1 MRHLVIPV
9 EIRHLSKNQNQNPD
23 LIVQKTIL
31 MQQSILVFDCSILGF
46 DEFME
51 LKEMQ
56 TVFDAGGLTSAT
68 IARAPMMNGYIL
80 IVKNKKGTDHVMTAQ
95 RDTRGV
101 PRSFKTIDA
110 AAANAKKIGF
120 ESVTVKLS

>member
-1 MRHLVIPV
+1 
-9 EIRHLSKNQNQNPD
+9 
-23 LIVQKTIL
+23 
-31 MQQSILVFDCSILGF
+31 
-46 DEFME
+46 ME
-51 LKEMQ
+51 LKQ
-56 TVFDAGGLTSAT
+56 LQIAFDTGGLVSAT
-68 IARAPMMNGYIL
+68 IVRAVMMNGYIL
-80 IVKNKKGTDHVMTAQ
+80 IFKNKKGTDHVMTAQ